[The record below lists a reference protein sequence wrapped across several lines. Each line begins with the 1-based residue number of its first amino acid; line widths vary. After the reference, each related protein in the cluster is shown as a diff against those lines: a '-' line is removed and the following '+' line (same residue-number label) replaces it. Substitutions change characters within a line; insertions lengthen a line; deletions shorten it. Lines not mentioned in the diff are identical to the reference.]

1 VVVLGDDE
9 AYDKALKKDGLTIVY
24 FTAAW
29 CGPCRMVSPVYEML
43 SQEHA
48 SADFLKVDVDDL
60 PEVAAAAGVSAMP
73 TFKFMKNGKCV
84 DTIVGA
90 DVEKLKSSLSQHAA

>member
-1 VVVLGDDE
+1 MAAAFAVRMPLHCCLDVKNT
-9 AYDKALKKDGLTIVY
+9 AYGVRAL
-24 FTAAW
+24 
-29 CGPCRMVSPVYEML
+29 CSGPCRMVSPVYEML